1 MKKLTLAI
9 DEETLEAS
17 REYARKRRL
26 TVNALIRQ
34 LLIKTVRRG
43 SRAKLKGLF
52 ELMDAHAGRASKGY
66 KFRREDAYGV

>member
-17 REYARKRRL
+17 REYARKHRL

-34 LLIKTVRRG
+34 LLIKTVRHG
-43 SRAKLKGLF
+43 SRAKMKGLF
-52 ELMDAHAGRASKGY
+52 ELMDTHPGRAAKGY
-66 KFRREDAYGV
+66 KFRREDAYDV